1 MSNDSGVILVVD
13 DEPLDVD
20 LIRRILTGAG
30 FRVIDADRYDSALR
44 EFEES
49 QSQIYLV
56 LVDVSLPGKN
66 GVELAKQLVKRKP
79 GLRVLFV
86 SGHVGLEV
94 VRFYGMRPT
103 DRHFLQKPFRSETLL
118 ERVRQILKSSELAPW
133 KDSDLGDGNGGD
145 ESNGEAAKAG
155 E

>member
-30 FRVIDADRYDSALR
+30 FRVIDADSYDSALR

-49 QSQIYLV
+49 QIDLV

-66 GVELAKQLVKRKP
+66 GVDLAKQLVKRKP

-94 VRFYGMRPT
+94 VRFYGMRAT
-103 DRHFLQKPFRSETLL
+103 DQHFLQKPFRSETLL
-118 ERVRQILKSSELAPW
+118 ERVRQILKSSELAPC
-133 KDSDLGDGNGGD
+133 KDSDLGDGIGD
-145 ESNGEAAKAG
+145 ESNGEAAKTG